1 MLGIPSIRQGAG
13 IALSHPPIPDWQ
25 EQLQA
30 SLRRAQEAI
39 ARGSTQQE
47 QMVREWTESL
57 RTAYPDWGRE
67 RWQRRLEKKLRRR
80 AEREARI
87 ANASLFEGYL
97 WLLGAIV
104 LFIVALSAL
113 PFLWWL
119 IFPAAGLGSRGT
131 RVIARHA
138 GITKATVTV
147 DATVPVSSRAP
158 ASQQG
163 VDDQSRARAQRF
175 GSLGNRSSSFG
186 GLTVRTP
193 ASAPAA
199 GAPPQMD
206 PRDAR
211 VDGICDKILAEL
223 RVAPEVVKEIFR
235 KPEETIAA
243 LRTTCR
249 DLTRRERDV
258 RKFLSPEE
266 DLRLSREHDALRKRV
281 ETESDE
287 VAKLRLSSA
296 LAALEQQRDQR
307 QELAR
312 SAARFDAEH
321 TRISYTLESLYTQ
334 IVRMRSADSA
344 SVDVA
349 GAGLRRSLDMLSEE
363 VNALADALEKVN
375 RGEAAK
381 MKKVAEGPG
390 DASDGAPPAGDLR
403 SEEHTS

>member
-1 MLGIPSIRQGAG
+1 MT
-13 IALSHPPIPDWQ
+13 HPPIPDWQ

-39 ARGSTQQE
+39 ARGGMQQE

-67 RWQRRLEKKLRRR
+67 RWQRRLERKLRRR

-138 GITKATVTV
+138 GITKATMTV
-147 DATVPVSSRAP
+147 DAAVPVGSATQ
-158 ASQQG
+158 ASQQTL
-163 VDDQSRARAQRF
+163 DEQARARAQRF
-175 GSLGNRSSSFG
+175 GSLGRSGFG
-186 GLTVRTP
+186 GVTTR

-235 KPEETIAA
+235 KPEETIAS

-249 DLTRRERDV
+249 DLTRREREV

-266 DLRLSREHDALRKRV
+266 DLRLSREHEALRKRV
-281 ETESDE
+281 ETETDE

-307 QELAR
+307 QDLAR

-349 GAGLRRSLDMLSEE
+349 GAGLRRSLDMLSQE
-363 VNALADALEKVN
+363 VNALADALERVN

-381 MKKVAEGPG
+381 MKRVAEGPAAEG
-390 DASDGAPPAGDLR
+390 GAAPPAP
-403 SEEHTS
+403 EHREKAR

>member
-1 MLGIPSIRQGAG
+1 M
-13 IALSHPPIPDWQ
+13 SHPHIPDWQ

-47 QMVREWTESL
+47 QMVRDWTESL

-67 RWQRRLEKKLRRR
+67 RWQRRLERKLRRR

-147 DATVPVSSRAP
+147 DATVPVGSRAP
-158 ASQQG
+158 AAQQT

-175 GSLGNRSSSFG
+175 GSLGNRSSPFG
-186 GLTVRTP
+186 GVILRTG

-199 GAPPQMD
+199 GAPPQLD

-312 SAARFDAEH
+312 SAARFEAEH

-349 GAGLRRSLDMLSEE
+349 GAGLRRSLDMLSQEA
-363 VNALADALEKVN
+363 NALADALEKVN

-381 MKKVAEGPG
+381 MKKVAEGPAAEAG
-390 DASDGAPPAGDLR
+390 AAPPADGQR
-403 SEEHTS
+403 EKA

>member
-1 MLGIPSIRQGAG
+1 MGR
-13 IALSHPPIPDWQ
+13 SHATNPRAFMTYRDPNDWQ

-67 RWQRRLEKKLRRR
+67 RWQRRLERKLRRR

-113 PFLWWL
+113 PVLWWL

-147 DATVPVSSRAP
+147 DAAIPMSSRTAQP
-158 ASQQG
+158 TA
-163 VDDQSRARAQRF
+163 DDQSRARAQRF

-186 GLTVRTP
+186 GVTMRAP
-193 ASAPAA
+193 ATAPAA

-211 VDGICDKILAEL
+211 VD
-223 RVAPEVVKEIFR
+223 
-235 KPEETIAA
+235 
-243 LRTTCR
+243 
-249 DLTRRERDV
+249 
-258 RKFLSPEE
+258 
-266 DLRLSREHDALRKRV
+266 
-281 ETESDE
+281 
-287 VAKLRLSSA
+287 
-296 LAALEQQRDQR
+296 
-307 QELAR
+307 
-312 SAARFDAEH
+312 
-321 TRISYTLESLYTQ
+321 
-334 IVRMRSADSA
+334 
-344 SVDVA
+344 
-349 GAGLRRSLDMLSEE
+349 
-363 VNALADALEKVN
+363 
-375 RGEAAK
+375 
-381 MKKVAEGPG
+381 
-390 DASDGAPPAGDLR
+390 
-403 SEEHTS
+403 

>member
-1 MLGIPSIRQGAG
+1 M
-13 IALSHPPIPDWQ
+13 SHPPIPDWQ
-25 EQLQA
+25 EQLQT

-67 RWQRRLEKKLRRR
+67 RWQRRLERKLRRR

-147 DATVPVSSRAP
+147 DATVPIGSRTSP
-158 ASQQG
+158 GQQS

-186 GLTVRTP
+186 GLTMRTP
-193 ASAPAA
+193 TTAPAA
-199 GAPPQMD
+199 GAPPPLD

-235 KPEETIAA
+235 RPEETIAS

-266 DLRLSREHDALRKRV
+266 DLRLAREHDALRKRV

-349 GAGLRRSLDMLSEE
+349 GAGLRRSLDMLSQE

-375 RGEAAK
+375 RGEAEK
-381 MKKVAEGPG
+381 MKKIAEGPAG
-390 DASDGAPPAGDLR
+390 ESPPPPQAGQR
-403 SEEHTS
+403 EKA

>member
-1 MLGIPSIRQGAG
+1 LNHAQ
-13 IALSHPPIPDWQ
+13 IPDWQ

-67 RWQRRLEKKLRRR
+67 RWQRRLERKLRRR

-104 LFIVALSAL
+104 LFIIALSAL

-147 DATVPVSSRAP
+147 DASVPVGSRAP
-158 ASQQG
+158 VGQPPMDESA
-163 VDDQSRARAQRF
+163 VRAQRF
-175 GSLGNRSSSFG
+175 GSLGNRGSSFG
-186 GLTVRTP
+186 GVTLRTP
-193 ASAPAA
+193 A
-199 GAPPQMD
+199 GAPVAAPMD
-206 PRDAR
+206 PRDVR
-211 VDGICDKILAEL
+211 VDGICDKILAGL
-223 RVAPEVVKEIFR
+223 RVAPQVVKEIFH

-281 ETESDE
+281 DTETDE

-296 LAALEQQRDQR
+296 LAALEQQREQR

-312 SAARFDAEH
+312 SAARFEAEH

-349 GAGLRRSLDMLSEE
+349 GAGLRRSLDMLSQE

-381 MKKVAEGPG
+381 MKKVAEGPAADG
-390 DASDGAPPAGDLR
+390 ASAPPAAGQR
-403 SEEHTS
+403 EKA

>member
-1 MLGIPSIRQGAG
+1 M
-13 IALSHPPIPDWQ
+13 SHAPIPDWQ

-67 RWQRRLEKKLRRR
+67 RWQRRLERKLRRR

-147 DATVPVSSRAP
+147 DATVPIGSRTP
-158 ASQQG
+158 PGQQS

-186 GLTVRTP
+186 GLTMRTP
-193 ASAPAA
+193 TTAPAA
-199 GAPPQMD
+199 GAPLPLD

-235 KPEETIAA
+235 KPEETIAS

-266 DLRLSREHDALRKRV
+266 DLRLAREHDALRKRV

-349 GAGLRRSLDMLSEE
+349 GAGLRRSLDMLSQE

-375 RGEAAK
+375 RGEAEK
-381 MKKVAEGPG
+381 MKKVAEG
-390 DASDGAPPAGDLR
+390 SAGDSSPPPQAGQR
-403 SEEHTS
+403 EKA

>member
-1 MLGIPSIRQGAG
+1 
-13 IALSHPPIPDWQ
+13 LSHPPIPDWQ

-47 QMVREWTESL
+47 HMVREWTESL

-67 RWQRRLEKKLRRR
+67 RWQRRLERKLRRR

-147 DATVPVSSRAP
+147 DATVPMTNRAP
-158 ASQQG
+158 AQQT

-186 GLTVRTP
+186 GVTMRTP
-193 ASAPAA
+193 TTAPAA
-199 GAPPQMD
+199 GAPAQMD

-223 RVAPEVVKEIFR
+223 RVAPGVVKEIFR

-281 ETESDE
+281 DTESDE

-307 QELAR
+307 QDLAR
-312 SAARFDAEH
+312 SAGRFDAEH

-334 IVRMRSADSA
+334 IVRMRSADSS

-381 MKKVAEGPG
+381 MKKVAEGPAA
-390 DASDGAPPAGDLR
+390 DSAPPPAAGQR
-403 SEEHTS
+403 EKA